1 MGAYLKNLLLI
12 QDSSWNVMLAD
23 ENGFMA
29 DLPVTNNQSEEEV
42 ITMPE
47 IIGILPIRNTV
58 VYPGTVSPLAIG
70 RERSRNLLDNTKP
83 NETIIGLVTQKNAD
97 TERPDFSGLY
107 KVGTAATV
115 LKVIKMPQGSV
126 HVVVHGVA
134 RFEIVETIADEP
146 YLKAKVRYLASEAK
160 MTKNLQALM
169 VSVRRAANR
178 LVALSPNVPE
188 EASVLLENIENPSSL
203 ADFLAANLNL

>member
-1 MGAYLKNLLLI
+1 MGSYLKNLLIL

-23 ENGFMA
+23 EDDFVNGFTEKI
-29 DLPVTNNQSEEEV
+29 PQPEEEIV
-42 ITMPE
+42 ALPE

-70 RERSRNLLDNTKP
+70 RERSRNLLDNIKP

-97 TERPDFSGLY
+97 TEKPGFNDLY
-107 KVGTAATV
+107 KIGTAATI

-126 HVVVHGVA
+126 HVVVHGVT
-134 RFEIVETIADEP
+134 RFEVVECLSEDP
-146 YLKAKVRYLASEAK
+146 YLKARVRYLKSEVK

-169 VSVRRAANR
+169 VSVRQSANR
-178 LVALSPNVPE
+178 VITLSSNVPE
-188 EASVLLENIENPSSL
+188 EASVL
-203 ADFLAANLNL
+203 

>member
-47 IIGILPIRNTV
+47 VIGVLPIRNAV

-70 RERSRNLLDNTKP
+70 RERSRNLLDDIKP

-97 TERPDFSGLY
+97 TEKPGFNDLY
-107 KVGTAATV
+107 KIGTAATI

-126 HVVVHGVA
+126 HVVVHGVT
-134 RFEIVETIADEP
+134 RFEVVESLSEDP
-146 YLKAKVRYLASEAK
+146 YLKARVRYLKSEVK

-169 VSVRRAANR
+169 VSVRQSANR
-178 LVALSPNVPE
+178 VITLSSNVPE
-188 EASVLLENIENPSSL
+188 EASVL
-203 ADFLAANLNL
+203 